1 MDTIPRIRAKFIG
14 GVFLTSFGICS
25 AYFSA
30 FLLGLTMSWESY
42 RATMVQTSAV
52 SLIGGLALLGF
63 GVWFAREARNDA
75 VSIINR

>member
-1 MDTIPRIRAKFIG
+1 MDTISRIRAKFLG

-30 FLLGLTMSWESY
+30 FLLGMTMSWDSY

-75 VSIINR
+75 VIIINR